1 MPRGVEIHMQTDITY
16 HPLYYSYD
24 ARSEYPYVMICKK
37 FPMTGFTLYTDKVK
51 TISQFDTIRS
61 KGYALLFDLHLFEI
75 ECYDNVTVPY
85 IPFSK
90 VQQISGYSLDNGRVL
105 RADYLK
111 LTCTEID
118 LDIILDQYKINKK
131 AINNLYVS
139 EYSYLPTPIVN
150 HVRDGFYTKCGFEE
164 RKEKGTYY
172 YERCKNELNGNF
184 GMLYTDP
191 VREEII
197 RHEKLI
203 DGKRWT
209 TQTPDIE
216 SALAKFYNSRNSFLC
231 YQWGVW
237 TTAHARYH
245 HQKLIDAFGDEFIYG
260 DTDSAKGT
268 DIDGGVAKRVAK
280 INSDIEKECI
290 PRKAYYDMKNGERLY
305 MGVFVQ
311 EKSMTDFKTLG
322 AKKYAY
328 VDDTGELHVTVSG
341 VVKKNAKG
349 ITSAQE
355 LGDISRFDLNMTWSE
370 CGGLEARYHDLD
382 APVTAI
388 LKDENGKPHKV
399 TYGSNISMVDSTYT
413 LGVGNDYGALLKALK
428 SIDKNRK

>member
-1 MPRGVEIHMQTDITY
+1 MQIDTMS
-16 HPLYYSYD
+16 HPLYFSYD
-24 ARSEYPYVMICKK
+24 ARSEYPYVMVCKK
-37 FPMTGFTLYTDKVK
+37 YPMTGFSLYTD
-51 TISQFDTIRS
+51 TIKSMAQFDSIQN
-61 KGYALLFDLHLFEI
+61 KGYAMLFDLYLLNI
-75 ECYDNVTVPY
+75 ECYEHVTVPY

-90 VQQISGYSLDNGRVL
+90 VQDVSGKYSLDNGRVL
-105 RADYLK
+105 SAQYLK

-118 LDIILDQYKINKK
+118 FDIIVRQYKIGKK
-131 AINNLYVS
+131 AIKNLYVS

-164 RKEKGTYY
+164 RGEKGTYY
-172 YERCKNELNGNF
+172 YDRTKNELNGNF
-184 GMLYTDP
+184 GMMYTDP
-191 VREEII
+191 VREEVIL
-197 RHEKLI
+197 HEKLV
-203 DGKRWT
+203 DGKRWK

-245 HQKLIDAFGDEFIYG
+245 HQKLIDAFGEEFIYG

-268 DIDGGVAKRVAK
+268 DIDGSVEQRVTK
-280 INSDIEKECI
+280 INSEIEAECI
-290 PRKAYYDMKNGERLY
+290 PRKAYYDMKNGTRLY
-305 MGVFVQ
+305 MGVFVK
-311 EKSMTDFKTLG
+311 EASMIEFKTLG

-328 VDDTGELHVTVSG
+328 VDDSGELHVTVSG
-341 VVKKNAKG
+341 VVKKNSKG

-355 LGDISRFDLNMTWSE
+355 LGDISNFDLNMTWSE

-382 APVTAI
+382 KPVTAI
-388 LKDENGKPHKV
+388 LKDEYGKPHKV

-413 LGVGNDYGALLKALK
+413 LGVGNDYGALLKMLK
-428 SIDKNRK
+428 NIDKNRK